1 MEVGVRG
8 GVYNVSNVDGVPKI
22 TPKSQAT
29 TSGDML
35 SKTVITMVLIRMMKI
50 TIIIII
56 IIIIIIMIVVIILVL
71 MMIG

>member
-22 TPKSQAT
+22 SPKSQAT

-35 SKTVITMVLIRMMKI
+35 SKTVITIVLIRMMKI

-56 IIIIIIMIVVIILVL
+56 IIMIVVIILVM

>member
-1 MEVGVRG
+1 MEVGIRG

-22 TPKSQAT
+22 SPKSQAT

-50 TIIIII
+50 TIII
-56 IIIIIIMIVVIILVL
+56 VL
-71 MMIG
+71 MMIELSIMTIIMARML

>member
-22 TPKSQAT
+22 SPKSQAT

-35 SKTVITMVLIRMMKI
+35 SKTVITMVLI
-50 TIIIII
+50 
-56 IIIIIIMIVVIILVL
+56 
-71 MMIG
+71 

>member
-22 TPKSQAT
+22 SPKSQAT

-56 IIIIIIMIVVIILVL
+56 IMIVVIILVL

>member
-22 TPKSQAT
+22 SPKSQAT
-29 TSGDML
+29 TSGDIL

-50 TIIIII
+50 TVI
-56 IIIIIIMIVVIILVL
+56 IIIIIIMMIVVIILIL
-71 MMIG
+71 MMIS

>member
-22 TPKSQAT
+22 SPKSQAT
-29 TSGDML
+29 TSGDIL

-50 TIIIII
+50 TIII
-56 IIIIIIMIVVIILVL
+56 VL
-71 MMIG
+71 MMIELSIMTIIMARML

>member
-1 MEVGVRG
+1 MEVGIRG

-22 TPKSQAT
+22 SPKSQAT

-56 IIIIIIMIVVIILVL
+56 IIMIVVIILVL

>member
-22 TPKSQAT
+22 SPKSQAT

-56 IIIIIIMIVVIILVL
+56 SIIMIVVIILVL

>member
-22 TPKSQAT
+22 SPKSQAT

-56 IIIIIIMIVVIILVL
+56 MMIVVIILVL

>member
-22 TPKSQAT
+22 SPKSQAT
-29 TSGDML
+29 TSGDIL

-50 TIIIII
+50 TVI
-56 IIIIIIMIVVIILVL
+56 IIIIIIMMIVVIILIL

>member
-22 TPKSQAT
+22 SPKSQAT
-29 TSGDML
+29 TSGDIL

-50 TIIIII
+50 TVI
-56 IIIIIIMIVVIILVL
+56 IIIIIIMMIVVIILIQ

>member
-22 TPKSQAT
+22 SPKSQAT

-56 IIIIIIMIVVIILVL
+56 IIIIMIVVIILVL

>member
-22 TPKSQAT
+22 SPKSQAT

-56 IIIIIIMIVVIILVL
+56 IIIIIMIVVIILVL

>member
-22 TPKSQAT
+22 SPKSQAT
-29 TSGDML
+29 TGGDML

-56 IIIIIIMIVVIILVL
+56 IIMIVVIILVM

>member
-22 TPKSQAT
+22 SPKSQAT

-56 IIIIIIMIVVIILVL
+56 IIMIVVIILVM

>member
-22 TPKSQAT
+22 SPKSQAT

-56 IIIIIIMIVVIILVL
+56 IIMIVVIILVL

>member
-22 TPKSQAT
+22 SPKSQAT

-56 IIIIIIMIVVIILVL
+56 MMIVVIILVL
-71 MMIG
+71 MIIG

>member
-22 TPKSQAT
+22 SPKSQAT

-56 IIIIIIMIVVIILVL
+56 VMIVVIILVL